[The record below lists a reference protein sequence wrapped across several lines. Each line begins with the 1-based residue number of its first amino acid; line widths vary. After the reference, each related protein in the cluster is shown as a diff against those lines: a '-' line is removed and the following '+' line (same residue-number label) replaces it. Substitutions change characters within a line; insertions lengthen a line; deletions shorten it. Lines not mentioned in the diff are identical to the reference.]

1 MEHYNNEFYNGQET
15 DDVYSVGKWLGIQFL
30 VGIPI
35 SGLVLLIIWM
45 CTGKPTLKT
54 YAKAKLVAG
63 VILTIAVL
71 VLASLG
77 VLQEV
82 IRYVF
87 ESGQSI

>member
-1 MEHYNNEFYNGQET
+1 M
-15 DDVYSVGKWLGIQFL
+15 
-30 VGIPI
+30 
-35 SGLVLLIIWM
+35 
-45 CTGKPTLKT
+45 KT

-82 IRYVF
+82 IRYVIARI
-87 ESGQSI
+87 E